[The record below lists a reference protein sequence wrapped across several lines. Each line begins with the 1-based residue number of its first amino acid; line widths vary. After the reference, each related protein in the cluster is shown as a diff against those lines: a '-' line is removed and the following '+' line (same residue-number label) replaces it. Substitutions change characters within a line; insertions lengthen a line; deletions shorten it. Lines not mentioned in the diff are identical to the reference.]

1 MWGVLILA
9 LAAGDAVSEAG
20 ASYRR
25 ALEELETERYEEAV
39 QLLRDAV
46 QRVGS
51 ESDELKYRDSVA
63 RRRHSYYP
71 YFEWARARQLQ
82 ARREPSIFNRRDLL
96 KDALSKLSQTK
107 HPEATQL
114 TEEVKTDLEAVE
126 KAIELDGS
134 FASAKTRIEVL
145 GTGERFEEA
154 LQQLDGAAKSFITRQ
169 KEIADLR
176 NSLKERQIAL
186 ERRYEQLLAQ
196 RLGDVALT
204 DPVAAGESVAGILK
218 PAMPPK
224 DAIAKPGLPF
234 QWLSRFIELWDK
246 QLETARRAGD
256 LSAEEINAM
265 SGAFE
270 AVALDALQSRM
281 PPGFRAARH
290 IAHALRMAKLNR
302 IATGSEDTIDTKT
315 AAVVVQYALQTSAR
329 AADGLSKVV
338 PEGDTDLKSLEN
350 DVPTRQK
357 AIEDL
362 GKKIVDG
369 DKERT
374 RLTAPIVM
382 AETSL
387 ADGQFLGDAEALA
400 KLKNTLFELESEA
413 NFGTLTNRLRARALL
428 AHAVAEAMLAFLEGN
443 PPARVLDRCRTPAW
457 RAFGFDPKVDVRWAG
472 KLSPK
477 LLKILEESRPK

>member
-9 LAAGDAVSEAG
+9 LAAGDAITEAG
-20 ASYRR
+20 ASYRK

-39 QLLRDAV
+39 QLLREAV

-82 ARREPSIFNRRDLL
+82 SRREPSIFTRRDLL

-107 HPEATQL
+107 HPESAQL
-114 TEEVKTDLEAVE
+114 TEEVKADLDVVE

-154 LQQLDGAAKSFITRQ
+154 LQQLDGAAKAFVTRQ

-196 RLGDVALT
+196 RLGDIALT
-204 DPVAAGESVAGILK
+204 DPIQAGESVSGILK
-218 PAMPPK
+218 PAMPPT

-234 QWLSRFIELWDK
+234 QWLSKFIELWDK
-246 QLETARRAGD
+246 HLETARRAAD
-256 LSAEEINAM
+256 LPAEEVNAM
-265 SGAFE
+265 AGAFE
-270 AVALDALQSRM
+270 TIGLEALQSRM

-302 IATGSEDTIDTKT
+302 IATGAEDVIDTKT
-315 AAVVVQYALQTSAR
+315 AAAVVDYALQTSAR
-329 AADGLSKVV
+329 AGDSLAKA
-338 PEGDTDLKSLEN
+338 PEGDSMVKSLEN

-357 AIEDL
+357 AVEDL

-369 DKERT
+369 AKERA
-374 RLTAPIVM
+374 RLTAPIVA
-382 AETSL
+382 AETLL

-428 AHAVAEAMLAFLEGN
+428 AHAVAEAMLAFLEGL
-443 PPARVLDRCRTPAW
+443 PANRVLDRCRTPAW